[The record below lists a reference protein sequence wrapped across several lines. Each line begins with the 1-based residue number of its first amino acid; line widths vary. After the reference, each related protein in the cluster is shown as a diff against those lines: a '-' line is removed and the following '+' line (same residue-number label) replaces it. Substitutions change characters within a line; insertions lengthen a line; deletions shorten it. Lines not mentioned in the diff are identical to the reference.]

1 MAVARRDIL
10 KATLVGSMGSLTGVN
25 VKAQNASD
33 DYKAL
38 VCVFLFG
45 GMDCHDLLIPYGT
58 SAYADYASVREELL
72 TGYQGSRERSALAP
86 LTGSGTA
93 STPTFAFTPDLA
105 GLQSLFNQSSSPL
118 AVVGNVGPLVEPTTQ
133 AQLQD
138 RSVRLPPRL
147 FSHNDQQSVWQA
159 SQPEGAQYGWGGL
172 FADAV
177 LARNSETTF
186 TTITGGGAEVFLTGR
201 ASSPYQVS
209 LDGRTALELKEI
221 IEEETT
227 GSLQSFDELIATQST
242 QSDHILVRDLASAFR
257 SGFSANKAFASA
269 IKSAPTSAVSF
280 PMTGLGRQLEMV
292 ARAISVNGQMGVSR
306 QIFLVGMG
314 GFDTHSG
321 QASWLPNLLRG
332 MNDAFVAFNDRLAEF
347 GYSDKVTL
355 FTASDFGRT
364 LSVNGDGTD
373 HGWGGHHLVMGG
385 AVNGGD
391 IYGEVPPSVLGNE
404 RDAGQGRL
412 IPTISVE
419 EYAASLGRW
428 FGLSTEELRAA
439 LPNLTN
445 FSDTTLSSLL
455 KPS

>member
-1 MAVARRDIL
+1 
-10 KATLVGSMGSLTGVN
+10 
-25 VKAQNASD
+25 
-33 DYKAL
+33 
-38 VCVFLFG
+38 
-45 GMDCHDLLIPYGT
+45 
-58 SAYADYASVREELL
+58 
-72 TGYQGSRERSALAP
+72 
-86 LTGSGTA
+86 
-93 STPTFAFTPDLA
+93 
-105 GLQSLFNQSSSPL
+105 
-118 AVVGNVGPLVEPTTQ
+118 
-133 AQLQD
+133 
-138 RSVRLPPRL
+138 
-147 FSHNDQQSVWQA
+147 
-159 SQPEGAQYGWGGL
+159 
-172 FADAV
+172 
-177 LARNSETTF
+177 
-186 TTITGGGAEVFLTGR
+186 
-201 ASSPYQVS
+201 
-209 LDGRTALELKEI
+209 
-221 IEEETT
+221 
-227 GSLQSFDELIATQST
+227 
-242 QSDHILVRDLASAFR
+242 
-257 SGFSANKAFASA
+257 
-269 IKSAPTSAVSF
+269 
-280 PMTGLGRQLEMV
+280 
-292 ARAISVNGQMGVSR
+292 MGVSR

-364 LSVNGDGTD
+364 LSVNCDGTD

-439 LPNLTN
+439 LPNLTHFN
-445 FSDTTLSSLL
+445 DTTLSSLL